1 MSRNSLLRGAPRG
14 VPNPLVGRS
23 WYELPMGCF
32 GASGCSSVTKGVPPE
47 PRAPTTPPPFRRW
60 ARGGWVEMGG
70 RIPPPFRRWARGGW
84 VEMGGRI
91 PPNLRRWAR
100 SPRENGVLG
109 SGVQRVAR
117 RTNPDTTRT
126 WDCHVGLPSKRPG
139 VVEAGGLDLGQH
151 RTGSPISRVW
161 ERKMFITQSTSQ

>member
-47 PRAPTTPPPFRRW
+47 PRAPTT
-60 ARGGWVEMGG
+60 
-70 RIPPPFRRWARGGW
+70 PPPFRRWARGGW